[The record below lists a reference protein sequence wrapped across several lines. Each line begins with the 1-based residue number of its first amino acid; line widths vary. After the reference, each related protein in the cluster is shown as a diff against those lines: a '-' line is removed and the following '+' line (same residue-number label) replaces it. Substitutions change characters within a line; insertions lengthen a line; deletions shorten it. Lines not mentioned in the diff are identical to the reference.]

1 MVHPFQLTQS
11 ARRTSKS
18 VRVVD
23 SKMSFKLKRSN
34 VDHYSKSMPPNEFN
48 FFVTSSDSGIDSDT
62 SPNSSTKL
70 ANSIEAI
77 DLEDIPID
85 PTSYILGKHAPDAD
99 RMDGIKQSLDWLRTE
114 LENMKLKDRELAK
127 TMINIRSDIAKFKV
141 ELEKGDT
148 GYDSDS
154 ECSKS
159 PTTTTS
165 SDDNFVK
172 ENWKLVTSDCAF
184 PADGSY
190 FENNKRA
197 TWVI

>member
-1 MVHPFQLTQS
+1 
-11 ARRTSKS
+11 
-18 VRVVD
+18 
-23 SKMSFKLKRSN
+23 MSFKLKRSN
-34 VDHYSKSMPPNEFN
+34 VDHYSKSMPANEFN

-70 ANSIEAI
+70 ANSLETI
-77 DLEDIPID
+77 DADDVFVD
-85 PTSYILGKHAPDAD
+85 PQSFLLGKAASDGD
-99 RMDGIKQSLDWLRTE
+99 RIDGIKKSLDWLREE
-114 LENMKLKDRELAK
+114 LASMKLKDRELTK
-127 TMINIRSDIAKFKV
+127 TMINIRSDIAAFKV

-154 ECSKS
+154 ECITTTT
-159 PTTTTS
+159 TTTTS
-165 SDDNFVK
+165 PDDSFVK
-172 ENWKLVTSDCAF
+172 ENWKLVTSDPAF